1 MLILDNVLPCF
12 SFLERIKALNVSYI
26 HTYIH
31 IYIYIYV
38 YIYTHTHTYIFMLYI
53 FYIKVQVCTVFKNGA
68 LITIAI
74 VNCTLTPSP
83 MGHTE
88 LST

>member
-1 MLILDNVLPCF
+1 M
-12 SFLERIKALNVSYI
+12 S
-26 HTYIH
+26 H
-31 IYIYIYV
+31 IYIPTYIYRYIYV

>member
-1 MLILDNVLPCF
+1 MSHI
-12 SFLERIKALNVSYI
+12 
-26 HTYIH
+26 YIH
-31 IYIYIYV
+31 IYIY
-38 YIYTHTHTYIFMLYI
+38 THTHTHTHIHTYIFMLYI
-53 FYIKVQVCTVFKNGA
+53 FYIKVQVCTVFKNAA